1 MIDRLIFGLDDITI
15 LASRRWWNN
24 KVKYRIKEEI
34 GEDISRRQIKEY
46 KHVINIEE
54 NILDDEKNTQKRY
67 RLE

>member
-1 MIDRLIFGLDDITI
+1 LIDRLIFGLDDITI

>member
-1 MIDRLIFGLDDITI
+1 
-15 LASRRWWNN
+15 
-24 KVKYRIKEEI
+24 VKYRIKEEI